1 MCRVICPRSHLIPI
15 LIRTYILISPPSP
28 PLTLLP
34 NIPHQ
39 PIHTLLDTP
48 PIHRTTSHNTPIP
61 IFELPQLERL
71 ADLARALGTRLI
83 LFVCEDEEGG
93 VAQLFFVEHGAQF
106 FAGGGQALDVCAV
119 DYEDYGGGVG
129 VVAAPVGADGGLAA
143 EVLGVGC

>member
-1 MCRVICPRSHLIPI
+1 MCRVICPRSRLILIPI
-15 LIRTYILISPPSP
+15 ARISSYPLHPL
-28 PLTLLP
+28 LTLLP

-48 PIHRTTSHNTPIP
+48 SIHRTTSHNTPIP
-61 IFELPQLERL
+61 VFELPQLERL
-71 ADLARALGTRLI
+71 ADLARALCARLI

-93 VAQLFFVEHGAQF
+93 VAELFFVEHGAQF
-106 FAGGGQALDVCAV
+106 FASGGEALDVCAV

-143 EVLGVGC
+143 EVLGRC